1 MHVRVLQ
8 CGDEATPTAFAARPP
23 LLAHQ
28 TLRQPQRQTLL
39 ADPARTLEEKGLR
52 QPASANRVC

>member
-1 MHVRVLQ
+1 VLQ

-23 LLAHQ
+23 VLAHQ